1 VGSIV
6 LMEYA
11 VLLLTLGCFLVAAL
25 AEIRSYKKGPT
36 FFLRMA
42 EIAAGVIALWWMTT
56 VGQSTV
62 RSWTMVC
69 GSLLLGGLVPFS
81 KYVSRVAVRFVLM
94 GSAILAFLWYFK
106 GAYHH

>member
-1 VGSIV
+1 MV

-42 EIAAGVIALWWMTT
+42 EIAAGVVALWWMTT
-56 VGQSTV
+56 VGQSSP
-62 RSWTMVC
+62 RSWTMVYGC
-69 GSLLLGGLVPFS
+69 LLLGGLSPFS
-81 KYVSRVAVRFVLM
+81 KYASRVALRCVLM